1 MKQCFTYDDP
11 PIGSPPQ
18 CKPTGKA
25 PEENYELLELFA
37 ESPGNKNVELAD
49 NMLPNNPKNVI
60 TNHIEGLEEINPLP
74 KLTKSLQL
82 KQNTKRNQDKDNHF
96 SINNL
101 PNCAFNRGKQS
112 VTHSLKKETPSNDQT
127 LPDCLLNRE
136 KQSVAC

>member
-18 CKPTGKA
+18 CKPTGNA
-25 PEENYELLELFA
+25 PEENYELLELFT
-37 ESPGNKNVELAD
+37 ESPGNKNIDLAG
-49 NMLPNNPKNVI
+49 NMLPNNSKNVI
-60 TNHIEGLEEINPLP
+60 KNHIEGLEEINPLP
-74 KLTKSLQL
+74 KLKKSLQL
-82 KQNTKRNQDKDNHF
+82 KQKTKRSQDKDNHF

-112 VTHSLKKETPSNDQT
+112 VTHSMKKETPSNDQT

-136 KQSVAC
+136 KQSFAC

>member
-1 MKQCFTYDDP
+1 MM
-11 PIGSPPQ
+11 ILRSVLHL
-18 CKPTGKA
+18 CKPTGNA
-25 PEENYELLELFA
+25 PEKNYELLELFT
-37 ESPGNKNVELAD
+37 ESPGNRNIELAD
-49 NMLPNNPKNVI
+49 NMLPNNSKNVI
-60 TNHIEGLEEINPLP
+60 TNHI

-82 KQNTKRNQDKDNHF
+82 KQKTKRSQDKDNHF

-112 VTHSLKKETPSNDQT
+112 VTHSVKKETPSNDQT